1 MRGRLLLAHR
11 PGRSLL
17 LPRDRR
23 GERPRTTASPL
34 GAVGTILGPG
44 WGHAIRP
51 ITAGRAIGGGDR
63 RRLGRRAHPRRC
75 RNRLG
80 LRIASPRGSTGD
92 VVVSEHD
99 VVETASP
106 AKNARISW
114 RPPAARTKTP
124 LVG

>member
-1 MRGRLLLAHR
+1 MPSAQ
-11 PGRSLL
+11 SLL
-17 LPRDRR
+17 GVLSV
-23 GERPRTTASPL
+23 GVTA
-34 GAVGTILGPG
+34 
-44 WGHAIRP
+44 
-51 ITAGRAIGGGDR
+51 AG
-63 RRLGRRAHPRRC
+63 LGRRAHPRRC

-106 AKNARISW
+106 AKRRVGHGDARISW